1 MSFAVVDLD
10 DELARKLRDAV
21 HKEATNLSDSGSP
34 NAVTEFL
41 KTLCA
46 TYGVKP
52 DKVCARSIADIEEV
66 GLGVGGESR
75 PSGPLLLRSYRTH
88 PTASITC

>member
-1 MSFAVVDLD
+1 MDLD

-21 HKEATNLSDSGSP
+21 HKEAISLSEPGSP
-34 NAVTEFL
+34 AAVTEFL

-52 DKVCARSIADIEEV
+52 DKVGRAAYWS
-66 GLGVGGESR
+66 
-75 PSGPLLLRSYRTH
+75 T
-88 PTASITC
+88 